1 MTFED
6 AQRLQALNVV
16 ASRDG
21 AREGAERTW
30 AWERWDGTCEP
41 REASLLRAG
50 EARHRWQLDQLAV
63 VRDEG
68 KVRAAYVTRVSLGA
82 DDGLS
87 VSLRLWS
94 GVPKALALRPLS
106 TTATGEAP
114 VPALLLAETPDDKA
128 CLVLPPRSFNPSR
141 VLSSIEATPAH
152 RLRLTRLLQ
161 RGADFERVAFE
172 ETA

>member
-1 MTFED
+1 MTFDD

-21 AREGAERTW
+21 AKEGAERTW

-41 REASLLRAG
+41 REASLLRAS

-68 KVRAAYVTRVSLGA
+68 KVRVAYVTRVSLGA

-94 GVPKALALRPLS
+94 SVPKALALRRDDS
-106 TTATGEAP
+106 TGGPNTGAAACRDSGRQS
-114 VPALLLAETPDDKA
+114 VPGYAALVQPGH
-128 CLVLPPRSFNPSR
+128 
-141 VLSSIEATPAH
+141 VLSRSRRPRRT
-152 RLRLTRLLQ
+152 RFRLTRRCKGRRFQ
-161 RGADFERVAFE
+161 RRVRRDG
-172 ETA
+172 